1 MQQCPYF
8 LKWYLIFTHNF
19 PFLAFI
25 KCTNDLKCA
34 SRIVKSHSNA
44 FAQDCNGDG
53 LVTCDDYAMMHRNGG
68 YECNRSLA
76 DTDYWKIY
84 GECKDLVISNG
95 ANI

>member
-1 MQQCPYF
+1 MNGP
-8 LKWYLIFTHNF
+8 
-19 PFLAFI
+19 
-25 KCTNDLKCA
+25 
-34 SRIVKSHSNA
+34 
-44 FAQDCNGDG
+44 QDCNGDG

-84 GECKDLVISNG
+84 GECKNLVISNG

>member
-1 MQQCPYF
+1 MQQFTYF
-8 LKWYLIFTHNF
+8 LIFTHKF

-34 SRIVKSHSNA
+34 SRIVRSHSNA

-53 LVTCDDYAMMHRNGG
+53 LITCDDYAMMHRNGG
-68 YECNRSLA
+68 YECNKPLD

-84 GECKDLVISNG
+84 GQCKEMVISQG